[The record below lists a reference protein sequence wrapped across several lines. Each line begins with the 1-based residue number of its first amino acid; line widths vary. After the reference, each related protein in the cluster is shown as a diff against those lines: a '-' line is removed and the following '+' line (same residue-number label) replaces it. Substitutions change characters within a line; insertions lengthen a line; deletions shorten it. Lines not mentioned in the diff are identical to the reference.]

1 MANIQTV
8 FLKNKVLMSYKL
20 FILNK
25 MFEYM
30 SENNQNTSFNLS
42 DSPEYVDVFND
53 EMSTRATI
61 PSLCDNN
68 TAVGGGIA
76 CVGTGATCICTG
88 ATCVSTGATT
98 GVTTGTSTAY
108 SIAFSL
114 GFNVYTTYSDGTR
127 SQCTRAST
135 SSLWGRKIKAQYLG
149 PNRYGVFFSGQTYQ
163 FTQDVT
169 DSPNKNSYYHN
180 GVISCGNSSCATTIE
195 NVLKTTTFDFKI
207 TFFAGHEVPYNFSI
221 GDGTGVGVLVT
232 SGKNLSI
239 VTFPAIS
246 ASLSISALTYNTVYT
261 SGTSSTATT
270 EALRNSKI
278 GTKYTVTTVSG
289 NKTAKT
295 VSGGS
300 YVYSTSCVS
309 DTTSRMLRPHNP
321 FFIQTSAQSLT
332 IKYERMGSVSSEETY
347 DLSSYSNLVLPIQE
361 NNYRLA
367 TMGDI
372 SNTNGLGISMFN
384 NMFDSRDANF
394 KSIVITPNYYSNSL
408 TTRSYSANTSYK
420 YYKPALFFKAASTN
434 NDYCLRMN
442 DISTFDKWMYMV
454 GMVSN
459 SATTLTNNNFDYKNY
474 DSANVK
480 NGRDW
485 ATTFTDKNRYF
496 TLILK

>member
-1 MANIQTV
+1 
-8 FLKNKVLMSYKL
+8 MSDKL

-30 SENNQNTSFNLS
+30 SELNENTSFNLS

-68 TAVGGGIA
+68 TAVGGGVA
-76 CVGTGATCICTG
+76 CVGTGATCL
-88 ATCVSTGATT
+88 TT
-98 GVTTGTSTAY
+98 GTTITPTPTGGTSTAY

-127 SQCTRAST
+127 SQCTTAST
-135 SSLWGRKIKAQYLG
+135 SSLWGRKINAQYLG
-149 PNRYGVFFSGQTYQ
+149 PNRYGVFFSGQTYEFKQ
-163 FTQDVT
+163 NFT

-278 GTKYTVTTVSG
+278 GTKYTVTNVAG

-295 VSGGS
+295 ISGGS

-309 DTTSRMLRPHNP
+309 DTTSLMLRPHNP

-367 TMGDI
+367 TIGDI
-372 SNTNGLGISMFN
+372 SSASGLGISVFSSMFN
-384 NMFDSRDANF
+384 NADANF
-394 KSIVITPNYYSNSL
+394 KNIVITPNYYGSL
-408 TTRSYSANTSYK
+408 ITANYNTSYK
-420 YYKPALFFKAASTN
+420 YYKPTIFFKAASTN
-434 NDYCLRMN
+434 NNYCLRMN

-454 GMVSN
+454 GGVSN
-459 SATTLTNNNFDYKNY
+459 SATTYTTNSFDYKNY

-480 NGRDW
+480 YGRDW
-485 ATTFTDKNRYF
+485 ATNLSDKKLYF